1 MLNFCYSRSNDIHLT
16 IYRLHL
22 NGRIKMEDSIMVEV
36 CPVNERQINEN
47 VTRLNALV
55 TVIVAS
61 MFLVTPYR
69 WIIFILPV
77 DFLLRSFWSGR
88 FSPVGTVNKW
98 IVKVFQIGES
108 LINEGPK
115 IFAAQIGL
123 ALSGLTVLFYLVNLH
138 FIAFI
143 IAGILVLF
151 ALLESTSGYCVACK
165 IYPIIFRNQAR

>member
-1 MLNFCYSRSNDIHLT
+1 
-16 IYRLHL
+16 
-22 NGRIKMEDSIMVEV
+22 MVEV

-61 MFLVTPYR
+61 IFLVTPYR

-88 FSPVGTVNKW
+88 LSPVGTLNKW
-98 IVKVFQIGES
+98 IVHKFRIGES

-115 IFAAQIGL
+115 RFAARIGL
-123 ALSGLTVLFYLVNLH
+123 AISGMTVLFYLVNLH
-138 FIAFI
+138 FMAFI
-143 IAGILVLF
+143 IAGILVFF
-151 ALLESTSGYCVACK
+151 ALLESACGYCVACK
-165 IYPIIFRNQAR
+165 IYPFVFRNQAR